1 LRRPVVKMHIRVSRN
16 LAMLLKVSLDVRR
29 WYTQSAIYHY
39 TCMYLYRY
47 TYLYAVGVT
56 LQTGLSLGV

>member
-1 LRRPVVKMHIRVSRN
+1 
-16 LAMLLKVSLDVRR
+16 MLLKVSLDVRR